1 MLPTFLGIGS
11 MRCGTTWLHEILA
24 RHPQIRMTDAKEPS
38 FFDRTIIQRGLRWY
52 ERLFDP
58 RAGEGPRAIRG
69 EISPGY
75 CTLSRREVEFVHRLL
90 PAARIILVLRNPIE
104 RTWSQAV
111 YQLGRLRFRT
121 FDEVPV
127 MRFTR
132 HFDRRRTRQYNDY
145 ERMLDTWTPVYGGGA
160 MHVAVYEEL
169 GRDPAGYVRA
179 VLRHI
184 GADDSR
190 LPDEEMLANR
200 VRATQ
205 SLEMPEVI
213 RWYLAHRYRASI
225 ERLNARLDG
234 RLEGWVQSMEGVS
247 CPSMT
252 WRLRRAVDRAWATFA
267 ERVPYAAF
275 EQVRRMRRR
284 AGYRAVSRQRAGEGR
299 WSTPPAAV
307 AGCSRP

>member
-1 MLPTFLGIGS
+1 
-11 MRCGTTWLHEILA
+11 MRCGTTWLHHMLA
-24 RHPQIRMTDAKEPS
+24 DHPQIRMTDAKEPC
-38 FFDRTIIQRGLRWY
+38 FFDRTIIDHDVRWY
-52 ERLFDP
+52 ESLFDP
-58 RAGEGPRAIRG
+58 PAGEAPSPIRG

-75 CTLSRREVEFVHRLL
+75 ATLSRREVEFVHRLL
-90 PAARIILVLRNPIE
+90 PDAKIILVLRNPIE

-132 HFDRRRTRQYNDY
+132 HFDRRRTRQYDEY
-145 ERMLDTWTPVYGGGA
+145 ERMLDTWASVYGRGA

-169 GRDPAGYVRA
+169 GQDPVAYVRA

-184 GADDSR
+184 GADDSWV
-190 LPDEEMLANR
+190 PDEHSLASR

-213 RWYLAHRYRASI
+213 RWYLASRYRASV

-234 RLEGWVQSMEGVS
+234 RLEGWLQSMDGVS
-247 CPSMT
+247 GPPMT
-252 WRLRRAVDRAWATFA
+252 WRLRRAVDRAWCTFA
-267 ERVPYAAF
+267 ERIPYAAF

-284 AGYRAVSRQRAGEGR
+284 ARYRAILAEQEDGGG
-299 WSTPPAAV
+299 WSTPRRVVAA
-307 AGCSRP
+307 CPRP